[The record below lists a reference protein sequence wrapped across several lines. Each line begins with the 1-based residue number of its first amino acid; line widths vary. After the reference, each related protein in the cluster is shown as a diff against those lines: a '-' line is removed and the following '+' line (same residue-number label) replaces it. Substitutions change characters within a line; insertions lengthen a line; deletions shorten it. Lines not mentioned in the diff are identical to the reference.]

1 MAFFRV
7 FLYESKKLLHSPL
20 RMVWVLGVPLFFF
33 MFLSFLFGDGAMRDV
48 PIAVCDLDQ
57 TTTSRAFLRDLEAA
71 PSVQIAEYVQE
82 PAQGQLYLQR
92 GDYYALVII
101 PGGFEKDV
109 YKGTPTKAI
118 CYTNNQFLLPA
129 NFIQKDFLKTVTDFS
144 SRLTVNKRLKA
155 GQITGQANNAVERIS
170 LDTHVLYNPYTN
182 YSYYLNLGLFPM
194 MFQIVVMMF
203 TAYIPGLVLKR
214 KRGLHLY
221 NLGEGKALSIVA
233 GKLLPYTIVFSF
245 VTWLMDVYLFDLLG
259 IPSKG
264 TFIEG
269 FVLSVFFVLAAQF
282 LGFSIS
288 AVSPNLRSAVTYGGG
303 FAALAF
309 SFSGYTFPIDGIPPL
324 MKIGVELFPFT
335 HFLHAYIDIAIK
347 GHDLIWTWPHLAA
360 LVGYIL
366 LGLLCLPIYMK
377 RLQKN
382 EYAIS

>member
-1 MAFFRV
+1 MAFLRV
-7 FLYESKKLLHSPL
+7 FLHESKKLLHSPL
-20 RMVWVLGVPLFFF
+20 RMVWVLVVPLFFF
-33 MFLSFLFGDGAMRDV
+33 VFLSRLFGDGAMRDIPV
-48 PIAVCDLDQ
+48 SVCDLDQ
-57 TTTSRAFLRDLEAA
+57 TASSRALLRELEAA
-71 PSVQIAEYVQE
+71 PSIHIAQYVTE
-82 PAQGQLYLQR
+82 PAEGQLYLKR
-92 GDYYALVII
+92 GDYYAFIVI
-101 PGGFEKDV
+101 PRGFEKDI
-109 YKGTPTKAI
+109 YKAKPTQAI

-129 NFIQKDFLKTVTDFS
+129 NFIQKDFFETIIQFS
-144 SRLTVNKRLKA
+144 SDLTVDKRMKN
-155 GQITGQANNAVERIS
+155 GQIPDQAIGAVKKIE
-170 LDTHVLYNPYTN
+170 LDAHVLYNPYTN

-221 NLGEGKALSIVA
+221 NMGEGKALSIVI
-233 GKLLPYTIVFSF
+233 GKLLPYTIVFSL

-259 IPSKG
+259 VPSKG

-269 FVLSVFFVLAAQF
+269 FVLSIFFILAAQF
-282 LGFSIS
+282 LGFAIS

-309 SFSGYTFPIDGIPPL
+309 SFSGYTFPIDGIPLL

-366 LGLLCLPIYMK
+366 LGLLTLPIYMK

-382 EYAIS
+382 EYATS

>member
-1 MAFFRV
+1 MAFLRV
-7 FLYESKKLLHSPL
+7 FLYESNKLLHNPR
-20 RMVWVLGVPLFFF
+20 RMVWIFVVPLFFF
-33 MFLSFLFGDGAMRDV
+33 VFLSVLFNDGAVRDV
-48 PIAVCDLDQ
+48 PVTVCDLDQ
-57 TTTSRAFLRDLEAA
+57 TASSRALLRELEAT
-71 PSVQIAEYVQE
+71 PSIHLAHYTLEQAES
-82 PAQGQLYLQR
+82 QLLLQR
-92 GDYYALVII
+92 GDYFAMIVI
-101 PGGFEKDV
+101 PRGFEKDI
-109 YKGTPTKAI
+109 YKGKPTKAI

-129 NFIQKDFLKTVTDFS
+129 NFIQKDFLKTVNQFS
-144 SRLTVNKRLKA
+144 SALAIDKRIKDGQTPDKA
-155 GQITGQANNAVERIS
+155 NSSVYKIE
-170 LDTHVLYNPYTN
+170 LDAHVLYNPYTN

-233 GKLLPYTIVFSF
+233 GKLLPYTIVFSL

-269 FVLSVFFVLAAQF
+269 FVVSVFFVLAAQF
-282 LGFSIS
+282 LGFAIS

-309 SFSGYTFPIDGIPPL
+309 SFSGYTFPIDAIPPL
-324 MKIGVELFPFT
+324 MQLGAQFFPFT
-335 HFLHAYIDIAIK
+335 HFLNAYIDIAIK
-347 GHDLIWTWPHLAA
+347 GHALIWTWPHLAA

-366 LGLLCLPIYMK
+366 LGLFTLPIYMK

-382 EYAIS
+382 EYAN